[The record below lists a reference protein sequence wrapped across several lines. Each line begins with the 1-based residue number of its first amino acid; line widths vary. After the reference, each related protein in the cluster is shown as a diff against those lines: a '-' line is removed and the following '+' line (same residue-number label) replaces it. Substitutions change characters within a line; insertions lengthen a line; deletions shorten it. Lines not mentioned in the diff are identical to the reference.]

1 MGRFCQTITM
11 TACLAGLVAT
21 NLAAQT
27 PGTDPEVINGRC
39 TYSDELAPLLEQGH
53 VFVECDRQ
61 EIRRAG
67 SLDELAFT
75 HPARLRS
82 IEFRGS
88 FTHAD
93 RFDVSAI
100 RLRSQRDWDEAE
112 GQCEFGPLGRER
124 RKVTCLVKDGP
135 RFFFVN
141 FVHAS

>member
-1 MGRFCQTITM
+1 MDRLCQTLAFTF
-11 TACLAGLVAT
+11 CLAGLAAAG
-21 NLAAQT
+21 LAAQT
-27 PGTDPEVINGRC
+27 QSNDAEVIEGRC
-39 TYSDELAPLLEQGH
+39 TYSDELAPLLQQGH

-61 EIRRAG
+61 EMRRAG
-67 SLDELAFT
+67 PQYELAFT
-75 HPARLRS
+75 YPARLRS
-82 IEFRGS
+82 IEFRGA
-88 FTHAD
+88 FTQAD

-100 RLRSQRDWDEAE
+100 RLRSQPDWDDAE